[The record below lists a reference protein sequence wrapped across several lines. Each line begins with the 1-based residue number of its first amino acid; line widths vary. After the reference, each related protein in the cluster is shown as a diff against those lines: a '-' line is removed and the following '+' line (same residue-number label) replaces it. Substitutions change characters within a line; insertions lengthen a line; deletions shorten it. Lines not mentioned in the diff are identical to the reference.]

1 MIFLHYINHI
11 LIDMENKNPIEN
23 PLYIDYQ
30 YLKNREKLG
39 MGRRAISLAPERE
52 EGKVL
57 NKNTPQR
64 IYIIS
69 I

>member
-1 MIFLHYINHI
+1 
-11 LIDMENKNPIEN
+11 
-23 PLYIDYQ
+23 
-30 YLKNREKLG
+30 

-69 I
+69 IPVGGIKKIIY

>member
-11 LIDMENKNPIEN
+11 LIDMENKIQ
-23 PLYIDYQ
+23 YYQ

-39 MGRRAISLAPERE
+39 MGRRAISPAPERE